1 MILDFNGN
9 IYIGDGGTCYEAT
22 DQLATASFTVV
33 DCVNG
38 IVYYSANPAAAVQKQ
53 TYYAIIDCVNGII
66 YFNTTTASCEYD
78 GRFSGTCL
86 SPTRSSNATYSGIF
100 NGIVVLTFYS
110 ELQYNGIFS
119 GVVNVSRPS
128 YCEYDGTFSGT
139 CISVSGALCEYDG
152 IFNGTVI
159 PPGFVASD
167 MCISG
172 PGNPV
177 QVEIANLMF

>member
-1 MILDFNGN
+1 VILDFNGN
-9 IYIGDGGTCYEAT
+9 IYVGGDGIYFNA
-22 DQLATASFTVV
+22 DDPIPAIFVVV

-38 IVYYSANPAAAVQKQ
+38 IVYYQALPTATPKGQVSYSV
-53 TYYAIIDCVNGII
+53 IDCVNHII

-86 SPTRSSNATYSGIF
+86 SPPRTSNASYNGRFSGV
-100 NGIVVLTFYS
+100 VVLTFYS

-119 GVVNVSRPS
+119 GIVNVSRPS

-139 CISVSGALCEYDG
+139 CISVSGALCDYDG

-159 PPGFVASD
+159 PPGFVASE